1 MTRINDSDVQARLA
15 EDTKLECRI
24 CWCVYDPAEGD
35 EYEQVEPGTAFSELP
50 DHWRCPQCDA
60 GKDKFLPL
68 EDGTPS

>member
-1 MTRINDSDVQARLA
+1 MTRINDSDVEARLA

-24 CWCVYDPAEGD
+24 CWRVYDPAEGD
-35 EYEQVEPGTAFSELP
+35 EYEQVEPGTAFSDLP

-68 EDGTPS
+68 EDQTPL